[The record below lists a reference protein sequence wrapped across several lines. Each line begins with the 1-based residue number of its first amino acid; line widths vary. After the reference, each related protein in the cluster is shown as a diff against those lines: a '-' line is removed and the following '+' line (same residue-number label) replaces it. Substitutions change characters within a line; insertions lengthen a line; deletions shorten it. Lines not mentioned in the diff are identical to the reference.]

1 MTQIRKPA
9 LLSQL
14 LEELKQE
21 PNIASFLKPV
31 DWRSLGLDNYPQVI
45 QCPMDISTVE
55 VSNPHLFLPSHSPIG
70 EAEQWKVPNS

>member
-1 MTQIRKPA
+1 MTQIRNPA

-45 QCPMDISTVE
+45 QRPMDISTVE
-55 VSNPHLFLPSHSPIG
+55 VS
-70 EAEQWKVPNS
+70 